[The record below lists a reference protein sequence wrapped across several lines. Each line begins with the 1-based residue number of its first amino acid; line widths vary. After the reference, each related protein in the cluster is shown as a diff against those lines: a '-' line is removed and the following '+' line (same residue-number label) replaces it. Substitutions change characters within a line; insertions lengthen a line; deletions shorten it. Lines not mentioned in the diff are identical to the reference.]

1 NARGRSATYPYFI
14 CLGRQR
20 DADGCNQRAL
30 NIAGVVE
37 AIEHY
42 YAHVQLS
49 DDLRL
54 QTEQVIL
61 EQVVSL
67 RENNVGDRNRLVT
80 RQRQL
85 LDERRKLLEAHYAG
99 AIPLELLK
107 TEQDRI
113 TTELD
118 NIEQRLDTTELKF
131 ETVEQRLK
139 QAYALIGN
147 LHQAY
152 LDASPRTRRLL
163 NQALFER
170 FVIDDT
176 EGITGTF
183 REPFDLLMEA
193 AGKTATQTVPRHP
206 KKPRG
211 PIERPRGLSYESLV
225 DLGGLEP

>member
-1 NARGRSATYPYFI
+1 M
-14 CLGRQR
+14 
-20 DADGCNQRAL
+20 
-30 NIAGVVE
+30 
-37 AIEHY
+37 
-42 YAHVQLS
+42 
-49 DDLRL
+49 
-54 QTEQVIL
+54 IL
-61 EQVVSL
+61 EQVVYGFA
-67 RENNVGDRNRLVT
+67 ENNVGDRTRLVT

-113 TTELD
+113 TAELD

-147 LHQAY
+147 LHKAY

-170 FVIDDT
+170 FEIDDS

-183 REPFDLLMEA
+183 REPFDLLIEA
-193 AGKTATQTVPRHP
+193 AGRTAHPDRPDTQKDREAS
-206 KKPRG
+206 KRG
-211 PIERPRGLSYESLV
+211 PAV
-225 DLGGLEP
+225 